1 MMTFPIFG
9 KKQCS
14 KPPTNKVI
22 ENKNLKNETV
32 SWGITASDVASK
44 TNKSDVSTVNIYH
57 LFKRLY
63 ELGHHLVPMGRVCRH
78 ACQAAPPTVNVH
90 LLSGDLDLP
99 STQDGG
105 VPVQS

>member
-1 MMTFPIFG
+1 MG

-44 TNKSDVSTVNIYH
+44 TNKSDVSTANIYH
-57 LFKRLY
+57 LFKRRY
-63 ELGHHLVPMGRVCRH
+63 ELGHHLVPMGHDKCFFNDAYADMSVK
-78 ACQAAPPTVNVH
+78 QH
-90 LLSGDLDLP
+90 LQL
-99 STQDGG
+99 
-105 VPVQS
+105 